1 MKRKKEIRRTPALK
15 ERKAARSATPPAAP
29 PPPVSGPATTA
40 SVARSM
46 PAPPRTPPATRVRA
60 VARFRRA
67 GASPAQQRGAEL
79 VRYLRIHLK
88 HPYGERGIAAIE
100 KLAREVAHL
109 ANLELAQRHGEN

>member
-15 ERKAARSATPPAAP
+15 ERKAPRSATPP
-29 PPPVSGPATTA
+29 PPPVAVAVPTDTAT
-40 SVARSM
+40 VARSV
-46 PAPPRTPPATRVRA
+46 PATPPPTPPTRTRP

-67 GASPAQQRGAEL
+67 GASPAQRRGADL
-79 VRYLRIHLK
+79 VRYLRIHSK
-88 HPYGERGIAAIE
+88 HPYGERGIRAIE